1 MGDSF
6 FKKENA
12 KRKAKKRQ
20 EKELKR
26 EERKNN
32 NNKGQPIE
40 NMFAYVDEFG
50 VITTT
55 PPDRKNNKEIDVD
68 KIVSGAA
75 EIEKDPTTFTGS
87 VTHYSD
93 KGYGFIT
100 DDATKTNIFFH
111 NNDLLQTVRLND
123 KVTFGKKKTPR
134 GDNAIQI
141 KKIQ

>member
-20 EKELKR
+20 EKELRR
-26 EERKNN
+26 EERKSN

-55 PPDRKNNKEIDVD
+55 PPDTKNKKEIDVD
-68 KIVSGAA
+68 KIVLGAA
-75 EIEKDPTTFTGS
+75 EIEKEPTTFTGS

-100 DDATKTNIFFH
+100 DDDTKTNIFFH